1 MLTMQSENNS
11 KQNKQQN
18 VYLVFAV
25 EFSLMVSLD
34 GLDGD
39 FESELR
45 VLDQLVVVFQL
56 FHLSL
61 QFEEFLQMGNCD
73 LFVHFHIQPVPAAS

>member
-1 MLTMQSENNS
+1 MSSLIF
-11 KQNKQQN
+11 
-18 VYLVFAV
+18 VV
-25 EFSLMVSLD
+25 EFSLMISLD
-34 GLDGD
+34 GLDVD

-61 QFEEFLQMGNCD
+61 QFEEFLQIGKLRFIRAFSYPTCSSS
-73 LFVHFHIQPVPAAS
+73 LLAFSCS